1 MRMYILRYM
10 RIFSLIT
17 LFSPS
22 IFVEILIVWR
32 SQYTLYDGRV
42 TMCTATVIHAC
53 DGRRTRC
60 MAIVVHIKRRP
71 PHLVVT
77 AYQHKRYAII
87 FLLFCNYRIQKRQAA
102 FDENFLLALI

>member
-1 MRMYILRYM
+1 MRMYVLRYM

-53 DGRRTRC
+53 DGRQTTTLWL
-60 MAIVVHIKRRP
+60 KS
-71 PHLVVT
+71 L
-77 AYQHKRYAII
+77 QHKLVKYTGQNSNQPTIKVCR
-87 FLLFCNYRIQKRQAA
+87 
-102 FDENFLLALI
+102 

>member
-1 MRMYILRYM
+1 MRMYVLRYM

-42 TMCTATVIHAC
+42 TMCTATVIRAF
-53 DGRRTRC
+53 DGRRTTTLWL
-60 MAIVVHIKRRP
+60 KS
-71 PHLVVT
+71 L
-77 AYQHKRYAII
+77 QHKLVKCTEQNSNQPAIKV
-87 FLLFCNYRIQKRQAA
+87 CR
-102 FDENFLLALI
+102 

>member
-1 MRMYILRYM
+1 MRMYVLRYM

-53 DGRRTRC
+53 DGRQTTTLWLKSLQQKFVKC
-60 MAIVVHIKRRP
+60 TGQNSNQPAIKV
-71 PHLVVT
+71 
-77 AYQHKRYAII
+77 
-87 FLLFCNYRIQKRQAA
+87 YR
-102 FDENFLLALI
+102 